1 MTNLTSFSIDLAQF
15 AMSADAM
22 EFFMENDHY
31 ECLGS
36 VEDCAYVGS
45 VMTLSFDLGELGGM
59 DSMEVLQAKFEAET
73 ADLVAAAIAD
83 SLEG

>member
-22 EFFMENDHY
+22 EFFMENDYY

-45 VMTLSFDLGELGGM
+45 VMTLSFDLGEV
-59 DSMEVLQAKFEAET
+59 DDAESMEIFRSKFESET
-73 ADLVAAAIAD
+73 AIMVAAAIAD
-83 SLEG
+83 SVEG